1 MTGWSGD
8 GRKTFLRFP
17 LSQEEMLANA
27 KSRLPTPIGLML
39 FLVLFIAFVSGTAFI
54 QMGSEVSGIAI
65 YIVAAVVSVLLYV
78 GWRKTARE

>member
-1 MTGWSGD
+1 M
-8 GRKTFLRFP
+8 
-17 LSQEEMLANA
+17 
-27 KSRLPTPIGLML
+27 
-39 FLVLFIAFVSGTAFI
+39 VLFIAFVSGTAFI